1 LQLLFIEVNKVIPN
15 YKMLN
20 GVEIPQ
26 VGFGTWQIPDGP
38 DTETAVLAALGCGY
52 RHIDTAYAYNNEKGV
67 GSAMEKSGVPRG
79 ELFITTKLW
88 NTDQGYDET
97 LENFELS
104 LRNLRTDYL
113 DLYLI
118 HWPQTF
124 LFFDEYPKRMQDT
137 WRAFEEL
144 YKTKKIKAIG
154 LSNFLMHHIEELMET
169 GTIYPMVNQLE
180 IHPGYNQS
188 ETVDYCLK
196 NGIVVECWS
205 PLANGNL
212 LKEGGLLTDIGKEY
226 GKSAAQVAL
235 RWCLQSGLLP
245 LPRSVKPDRIAE
257 NLALFDFELSE
268 ADMKSITGM
277 PETCFSGYH
286 HDHPDF
292 LKGFG

>member
-1 LQLLFIEVNKVIPN
+1 MIPN

-38 DTETAVLAALGCGY
+38 DTENAVLAAIGCGY
-52 RHIDTAYAYNNEKGV
+52 RHIDTAYAYKNEKGV

-88 NTDQGYDET
+88 NADQGYDET

-124 LFFDEYPKRMQDT
+124 MFFDEYPKRMQDT

-144 YKTKKIKAIG
+144 YKAKKIKAIG
-154 LSNFLMHHIEELMET
+154 LSNFLKHHIEELMET
-169 GTIYPMVNQLE
+169 GTVYPMVNQLE

-188 ETVDYCLK
+188 ETVDYCK
-196 NGIVVECWS
+196 NNGIVVECWS

-212 LKEGGLLTDIGKEY
+212 LKEGGLLADIGKEY
-226 GKSAAQVAL
+226 GRSAAQVAL

-268 ADMKSITGM
+268 ADMKSITDM

-286 HDHPDF
+286 PDHPDF